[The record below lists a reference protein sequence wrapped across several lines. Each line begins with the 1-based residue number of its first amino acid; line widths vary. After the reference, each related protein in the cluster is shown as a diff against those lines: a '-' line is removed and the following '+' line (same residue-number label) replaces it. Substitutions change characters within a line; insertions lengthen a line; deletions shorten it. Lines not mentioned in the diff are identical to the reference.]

1 MNILHTQGLTVQLG
15 QGHHT
20 ALQDVSVAI
29 PQGRWTCVVGPN
41 GAGKSTLLK
50 AMADLLPTQGSVWL
64 QGQDIAQVSATQ
76 RAKQLAWLGQMEAP
90 LLDLRVHDVVG
101 LGRLP
106 HLGWWGA
113 NTPQDLQAIDAAMA
127 QMHVEHLRHTLL
139 GELSGGERQRV
150 LLARALAVQAQV
162 LLMDEPL
169 AHLDPPHQVQCLQT
183 LQQLVA
189 QGVTVVTVLHDIH
202 LALYAQH
209 LVVLEQGKVV
219 CQGASHDTQV
229 HQHLNQV
236 FQGCLDIR
244 QVGEQ
249 WVALPKL

>member
-1 MNILHTQGLTVQLG
+1 MHILHTQGLTLQLG
-15 QGHHT
+15 QGPHT
-20 ALQDVSVAI
+20 VLHDVSVAI
-29 PQGRWTCVVGPN
+29 PKGRWTCVVGPN

-50 AMADLLPTQGSVWL
+50 AMAGLLPTQGSVWL
-64 QGQDIAQVSATQ
+64 QGQDISQVSAAQ
-76 RAKQLAWLGQMEAP
+76 RAKQLAWMGQTEA
-90 LLDLRVHDVVG
+90 LWLDLRVCDVVG

-106 HLGWWGA
+106 HLGWWGDYSA
-113 NTPQDLQAIDAAMA
+113 QDLQAIETAMA
-127 QMHVEHLRHTLL
+127 QMHVDHMRHILL

-183 LQQLVA
+183 LQQLVS
-189 QGVTVVTVLHDIH
+189 QGITVVTVLHDIH

-209 LVVLEQGKVV
+209 LVVLEQGKAV
-219 CQGASHDTQV
+219 CQGSSQDTHV
-229 HQHLNQV
+229 HQQLNQV

-244 QVGEQ
+244 PVGAH